1 MQLIVKNRYAQSLT
15 KNDLKLTVTELIITF
30 VMMLS
35 TAINKHFTQNTL
47 YDFRII
53 LIRYTSILQIT

>member
-35 TAINKHFTQNTL
+35 TAINKHFTQNAL